1 MTVRVCAFLFAA
13 TALTAP
19 ALAQTS
25 GQPAPSS
32 GPGFSQLDVRPPDA
46 ASSLNASLTRL
57 GQNPRDVS
65 ALIGAGE
72 AALDLDDPRA
82 ATGFF
87 ARADEIESGNGRIKA
102 GLGRAMLQLQNPSE
116 ALRLF
121 DQAERLRYPID
132 SYVGDRALA
141 RDLSGDQVRA
151 QQDYQIALRAKPND
165 PELLRRYAV
174 SLGISGQVE
183 ASEKLI
189 APLLYKN
196 DRAAWRNRAFVLA
209 MNGREA
215 DARNITQKV
224 MPKPL
229 ADAIEPYMTRMA
241 ALTPAQRAAAVH
253 FGNFPSTAGV
263 RMAANT
269 ATPPRAVAPAPTP
282 TPAPAPT
289 PAPTPSQAQQSPR
302 PNRAAARLQA
312 EVQPQSLKS
321 PVRSATVPASAPAPS
336 AATVQR
342 APTVATPDSGPTR
355 LATTTPSAATVQTPQ
370 PIIRQPATPQ
380 VQGPVDPAPSG
391 QTVMAQASTA
401 RATEPVA
408 APSPPPAAQ
417 PDPVATRTLADI
429 IRELDVPEAEKAVSP
444 QAVDLA
450 EILAIQEEK
459 RAAARTAAD
468 KAKREAVT
476 RAKAEADAKA
486 KALAAEKAKLAR
498 NPSRNWVQIGTGQ
511 NISALGFTL
520 RGLRKKYDSIAAK
533 EAYTAAWGRTNRLVV
548 GPFPSFEKAKAFEG
562 TLKKAG
568 ADAFAWRSDAG
579 EEVSSIAAK

>member
-1 MTVRVCAFLFAA
+1 MTVRLCAFLFAA

-19 ALAQTS
+19 VLAQTADQS
-25 GQPAPSS
+25 APSS
-32 GPGFSQLDVRPPDA
+32 TGPGFSQLDVRPPDA

-141 RDLSGDQVRA
+141 RDLSGDQARA

-269 ATPPRAVAPAPTP
+269 ATPPRAVTAAPT
-282 TPAPAPT
+282 A
-289 PAPTPSQAQQSPR
+289 APTPSPSPAQPTPR
-302 PNRAAARLQA
+302 TNRAAARLQA
-312 EVQPQSLKS
+312 EAQPQSLKS
-321 PVRSATVPASAPAPS
+321 PVRSATVPAPAPAPS

-342 APTVATPDSGPTR
+342 APNVATPDSRPTR
-355 LATTTPSAATVQTPQ
+355 LATSTPSAATVQTPQ

-391 QTVMAQASTA
+391 QTVMAQATTA
-401 RATEPVA
+401 RANEPVV

-429 IRELDVPEAEKAVSP
+429 IRELDVPDAEKAVSP

-450 EILAIQEEK
+450 EILTIQEEK
-459 RAAARTAAD
+459 RAAARTSAD
-468 KAKREAVT
+468 KAKREAAT

-533 EAYTAAWGRTNRLVV
+533 DAYTAAWGRTNRLVV

>member
-1 MTVRVCAFLFAA
+1 MTVRLCAFLFAA
-13 TALTAP
+13 TALSAP
-19 ALAQTS
+19 VLAQTADQS
-25 GQPAPSS
+25 APSS
-32 GPGFSQLDVRPPDA
+32 TGPGFSQLDVRPPDA

-116 ALRLF
+116 AMRLF

-269 ATPPRAVAPAPTP
+269 AAPPRAVAPAPTP
-282 TPAPAPT
+282 TP
-289 PAPTPSQAQQSPR
+289 TPSQAQQSPR
-302 PNRAAARLQA
+302 LNRAAARLQA

-321 PVRSATVPASAPAPS
+321 PVRSATLPAPAPS
-336 AATVQR
+336 ATTVQR
-342 APTVATPDSGPTR
+342 APTVATPDSAPARIASG
-355 LATTTPSAATVQTPQ
+355 APSATIVQTPQ
-370 PIIRQPATPQ
+370 AVIRQPATPQ

-391 QTVMAQASTA
+391 QTVMAQATTA
-401 RATEPVA
+401 RANESGV
-408 APSPPPAAQ
+408 APSPLPAAQ

-429 IRELDVPEAEKAVSP
+429 IRELDVPDAEKAVSP

-459 RAAARTAAD
+459 RAAARTSAD
-468 KAKREAVT
+468 KAKREAAT

-511 NISALGFTL
+511 SISALGFTL

-533 EAYTAAWGRTNRLVV
+533 DAYTAAWGRTNRLVV